1 MELRTVENHLAN
13 RDDRELNS
21 MIDKLVEAS
30 EMVDG
35 TLDAVRRISSGLRP
49 SALDNLGLGT
59 ALMDEAVLFGE
70 RSGVACAIVIDTLPE
85 ALAPEVV
92 TTTFRIFQECLTNI
106 ARHAEARRVDASLKV
121 VENCLRLKVCD
132 DGRGIDPRLVEN
144 PQSLGLIGMRER
156 AENVGGK
163 VIFRRNSV
171 KGTEVILT
179 IPLSSAVKPPAQT
192 P

>member
-1 MELRTVENHLAN
+1 
-13 RDDRELNS
+13 
-21 MIDKLVEAS
+21 
-30 EMVDG
+30 
-35 TLDAVRRISSGLRP
+35 
-49 SALDNLGLGT
+49 
-59 ALMDEAVLFGE
+59 
-70 RSGVACAIVIDTLPE
+70 
-85 ALAPEVV
+85 
-92 TTTFRIFQECLTNI
+92 
-106 ARHAEARRVDASLKV
+106 
-121 VENCLRLKVCD
+121 VCD